1 MASVFSTA
9 FLGKEFEFPSDI
21 LTLKKEY
28 DYLANE
34 QETCLSHF
42 DANFTLKVVS
52 EEVLYNGLKYYAE
65 HYIQK
70 LCDQGIYDKNIDD
83 YIYNNEG
90 YKHCLEM
97 NSGATETL
105 KVIKQEAQ
113 NALSEADEAAQ
124 SAAAASVTGSGVQV
138 YSSSLTTLFAHAVA
152 ENVTVN
158 SQTKKAIEQYNSQ
171 VRTARAKTNAWIDEM
186 QGGYLGKTYRPAM
199 QGAILAAISDMT
211 QKYLADLAGHGL
223 FDLSAVNYFEIDRSN
238 ALVQNLKMIADKK
251 SALLQAFEAYPFNLN
266 VYIESAKLGLF
277 NEAEMTTASR
287 LKIDNELR
295 GRFVTCPNC
304 GYHFLFNQSVIC
316 PKCNISTISIVIEE
330 LNKKEE
336 KELQCVSEL
345 RNAAVK
351 NELHKY
357 KTEQEKVR
365 EKRLNEIPATKDEIR
380 RTKSSE
386 VTFFAKLFMIINLC
400 LFCINGCAKITKI
413 EVGNTDFLLALSFT
427 IMAISAIIFFGT
439 KASRESEIDF
449 IYKNEVKEN
458 PEEYKKEK
466 LKQIMED
473 EMRKITKEVDEKY
486 DKKVKEIHEK
496 YNREIEEIKSGEI

>member
-1 MASVFSTA
+1 MTSMFSVT

-21 LTLKKEY
+21 LVLKKEY
-28 DYLANE
+28 DYLADE

-42 DANFTLKVVS
+42 DANFTSKVVS

-70 LCDQGIYDKNIDD
+70 LCDQGIYDKSIDD

-171 VRTARAKTNAWIDEM
+171 MRTARAKTNAWIDGM
-186 QGGYLGKTYRPAM
+186 QGNYFEKTYRPAM
-199 QGAILAAISDMT
+199 QGAILAAISNMT
-211 QKYLADLAGHGL
+211 QKYLTDLAEHGL
-223 FDLSAVNYFEIDRSN
+223 FDLSVTKYFEIDRSN

-251 SALLQAFEAYPFNLN
+251 SVLLQAFGAYPFNLN

-277 NEAEMTTASR
+277 SETDVGAAKTFN
-287 LKIDNELR
+287 IYDELSKH
-295 GRFVTCPNC
+295 FISCPNC
-304 GYHFLFNQSVIC
+304 GFQYIC
-316 PKCNISTISIVIEE
+316 KNTETCPECGTKIKEYTTQQLINKRNKELSDNNEKRNEILKEKIS
-330 LNKKEE
+330 KYKE
-336 KELQCVSEL
+336 KEQSIM
-345 RNAAVK
+345 A
-351 NELHKY
+351 
-357 KTEQEKVR
+357 Q
-365 EKRLNEIPATKDEIR
+365 IPATKKELSKAYNTEHMYEFTLKASLISFALFSIIVIISDEISGF
-380 RTKSSE
+380 KIFSMIAAILSGIISIS
-386 VTFFAKLFMIINLC
+386 TFMGK
-400 LFCINGCAKITKI
+400 K
-413 EVGNTDFLLALSFT
+413 DY
-427 IMAISAIIFFGT
+427 
-439 KASRESEIDF
+439 IDQQ
-449 IYKNEVKEN
+449 YKTVIKGN

-466 LKQIMED
+466 LKQIMEE
-473 EMRKITKEVDEKY
+473 EMRKIKEEIDEEY
-486 DKKVKEIHEK
+486 DKKEKEIRKK
-496 YNREIEEIKSGEI
+496 YDNEIEKFQRM